1 MKRIETVDQIITHI
15 KQRKSVYLFVSILF
29 LMGII
34 FGAFLV
40 NSISLTQRH
49 DLFQYLSQFFHE
61 MNNGHIDTTAN
72 ELFVA
77 SIIHYSKYIGLLWIL
92 GISMIGLPLIFVL
105 LFMKGV
111 VIGFT
116 VGFLVNQM
124 GAQGFVIAF
133 VSVFPQNIILIPV
146 FIAVGCL
153 SVRFCMR
160 LFKHTFLKGQHEPIF
175 PHFLRYTLI
184 IVCLLA
190 LTFIAAFFEAYVA
203 PALLKWTLSLF

>member
-1 MKRIETVDQIITHI
+1 MKRIELLQQLMNHM

-49 DLFQYLSQFFHE
+49 DLFLHLSQFFHE
-61 MNNGHIDTTAN
+61 MNNGHIEATAN
-72 ELFVA
+72 ELFVN
-77 SIIHYSKYIGLLWIL
+77 SIVHYSKYIGLLWIL
-92 GISMIGLPLIFVL
+92 GISMIGLPIIFIL
-105 LFMKGV
+105 LFMKGI

-133 VSVFPQNIILIPV
+133 VTVFPQNIILIPV

-153 SVRFCMR
+153 SVRFCIR
-160 LFKHTFLKGQHEPIF
+160 LFKHTFMKGIHEPIF
-175 PHFLRYTLI
+175 PHFLSYTVT

-190 LTFIAAFFEAYVA
+190 VTFIAALFESYVA
-203 PALLKWTLSLF
+203 PSLLKWTLSLF